1 MLMIFSE
8 ALQKRQTIFKDNRV
22 FEKSWIP
29 KNILHRD
36 DEIKEMAD
44 NLAHALRGDRAEDM
58 MLYGKRGVGKTL
70 VTKYV
75 ISELNRATEQVK
87 TYYISLREK
96 KTRYAAWREIGRV
109 VIGKETTIKDTGAIT
124 NQVFDALCLL
134 EQQSIILVIDEVN
147 EVEEGYDNLLYFLLR
162 PHEVAPKIATKKMSC
177 IFITNDLKFPT
188 QPPYGLS
195 EGTLSSFKCMDKFVY
210 PPYNAPQLR
219 DILSD
224 RAREGLIDGAYDET
238 VIPMCAAYAAQ
249 ENGDA
254 REAIK
259 ILAKAAELA
268 SRNGAGKITE
278 TDVKKAR
285 DGVEFDGM
293 TKVLN
298 TLPTHQ
304 KTLAL
309 ACIRDYKSQTKEDPQ
324 KGRSKTTTV
333 YIEYKG
339 MCKTIG
345 IEPLGYR
352 RIADFLGE
360 LETMGFIAVDTVYS
374 RGRSNKI
381 TVLVP
386 LDTERVL
393 TEDYRLKPFKDMPI
407 SRPRTTL
414 DQYRT

>member
-1 MLMIFSE
+1 
-8 ALQKRQTIFKDNRV
+8 
-22 FEKSWIP
+22 
-29 KNILHRD
+29 
-36 DEIKEMAD
+36 MA
-44 NLAHALRGDRAEDM
+44 HVLRGERAEDM

-75 ISELNRATEQVK
+75 ISELNRITDQVK

-124 NQVFDALCLL
+124 NQVFDMLCLL

-162 PHEVAPKIATKKMSC
+162 PHEVAPKIANKKISC

-210 PPYNAPQLR
+210 PPYNATQLR

-224 RAREGLIDGAYDET
+224 RAQEGLIDGAYDET

-278 TDVKKAR
+278 ADVKKAR

-293 TKVLN
+293 AKVIN

-304 KTLAL
+304 KVLAL
-309 ACIRDYKSQTKEDPQ
+309 ACIRDYKSQKRGDPE
-324 KGRSKTTTV
+324 KGKSKTTTV
-333 YIEYKG
+333 YIEYKN
-339 MCKTIG
+339 MCQTIG
-345 IEPLGYR
+345 LEPLGYR
-352 RIADFLGE
+352 RIADFLSE

-374 RGRSNKI
+374 RGKSNKI

-386 LDTERVL
+386 LDTEAVL

-407 SRPRTTL
+407 SRSRVEIL
-414 DQYRT
+414 